1 MTGDRPAVALLGCGH
16 WGQNLARNLANLG
29 VLRIVCDANQ
39 GALDQVQKTF
49 PEVRTTT
56 TAKDVFD
63 DPTITACVIAT
74 PAASH
79 AALAC
84 EALEAG
90 KDVFVEKP
98 LALTAAEGEA
108 VVTMAERGNR
118 ILMVGHLLEYHPAV
132 EELRRLVEAG
142 ELGKIYYI
150 YANRLNLGRIRTEE
164 NALWSFAPHDI
175 HVILR
180 LLGEEPVSVTCQG
193 GSYLNEQIADV
204 TMSTLEFA
212 SGVRGHIFVS
222 WLHPYKDH
230 RLVVVGDR
238 KMAVF
243 DDVEQSTKLRL
254 YPHRIDWVERIPKSV
269 KADAEEVA
277 LPNLEPLEAECRHF
291 IECVTQRT
299 RPRTDGANGVAVL
312 RVLERCQESLE
323 QGSGEERAARPSH
336 ALEAHHPTAV
346 IDPGCTI
353 GEGTRVWHYSHV
365 MSGARIGRGCS
376 LGQNVFVARTAVI
389 GDNVKIQNNVSVY
402 DGVILENDVF
412 CGPSMVF
419 TNVVNPRSHVSRKD
433 EYKSTLVQQGAT
445 IGANVTVVCGHT
457 VGRYAFIGAG
467 AVVTRSVPDYALQSG
482 VPARIKGWMCQCGV
496 RLPLKVDD
504 AEETCVCN
512 ACKVSYERKGQQV
525 VALGSTNG
533 FME

>member
-1 MTGDRPAVALLGCGH
+1 MTGDRPAVALLGCGY

-29 VLRIVCDANQ
+29 VLRVVCDANQ
-39 GALDQVQKTF
+39 GALDQVQKTY
-49 PEVRTTT
+49 PEVQTTT

-98 LALTAAEGEA
+98 LALTADEGEA
-108 VVTMAERGNR
+108 VVTVAERCNR

-142 ELGKIYYI
+142 ALGKIYYI

-193 GSYLNEQIADV
+193 GSYLNKQIADV

-312 RVLERCQESLE
+312 RVLERCQQSLE

-419 TNVVNPRSHVSRKD
+419 TNIKLPRSEFPQRGSKF
-433 EYKSTLVQQGAT
+433 YLKTLIKKSAS
-445 IGANVTVVCGHT
+445 IGANATIVCGVT
-457 VGRYAFIGAG
+457 LGEYSLIGSG
-467 AVVTRSVPDYALQSG
+467 AVVTKDVPDHALIIG
-482 VPARIKGWMCQCGV
+482 NPGKIVGWVDKKGHRVEFDENGMS
-496 RLPLKVDD
+496 
-504 AEETCVCN
+504 
-512 ACKVSYERKGQQV
+512 ACKKYQQKNDRFFE
-525 VALGSTNG
+525 L
-533 FME
+533 